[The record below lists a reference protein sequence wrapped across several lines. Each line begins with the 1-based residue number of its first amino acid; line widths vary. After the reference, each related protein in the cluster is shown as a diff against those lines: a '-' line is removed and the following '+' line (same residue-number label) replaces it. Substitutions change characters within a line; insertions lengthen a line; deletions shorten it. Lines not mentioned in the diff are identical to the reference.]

1 MTTSGRGIFFDGVT
15 TAQHDV
21 VVTLTTAAVRLTA
34 TDGRLL
40 AEWPYSEIETLS
52 APDGVL
58 RLGWTRNAKLA
69 RLEIRDPQLAGA
81 IDGLAITV
89 DHSGKA
95 AHRSRT
101 KVAVWTV
108 AAMASLF
115 ILAVFLVPEIATR
128 LAPLVPYAVERHV
141 GDALDPQIR
150 DMLDAR
156 HAGTGFECGRSEGEQ
171 AGRAAFE

>member
-58 RLGWTRNAKLA
+58 RLGWTRSAALA
-69 RLEIRDPQLAGA
+69 RLEIRDPQLAAA
-81 IDGLAITV
+81 IDDLSITI
-89 DHSGKA
+89 DRSGRA
-95 AHRSRT
+95 ERRSRT
-101 KVAVWTV
+101 KVVLWII
-108 AAMASLF
+108 AATASLS
-115 ILAVFLVPEIATR
+115 AVAIF
-128 LAPLVPYAVERHV
+128 
-141 GDALDPQIR
+141 
-150 DMLDAR
+150 
-156 HAGTGFECGRSEGEQ
+156 
-171 AGRAAFE
+171 